1 MGTLVLK
8 LTVSKSLEPPDI
20 IIHKMD
26 VPLALYPTP
35 VYSDLLHTLESA
47 ETGSCSGVPG
57 NFWKKFQA
65 KPVDALVAK
74 TCYYGKQSPKR
85 ETSPNKKPKG
95 YGPNSTLQ
103 SLIKVLAQ
111 DFWLKTNT
119 FGQFVTS

>member
-1 MGTLVLK
+1 MGALVLSS
-8 LTVSKSLEPPDI
+8 VSKSLEPPDI

-26 VPLALYPTP
+26 VPLALYPPP

-74 TCYYGKQSPKR
+74 TCYYGK
-85 ETSPNKKPKG
+85 
-95 YGPNSTLQ
+95 
-103 SLIKVLAQ
+103 
-111 DFWLKTNT
+111 
-119 FGQFVTS
+119 